1 MIILDAALERRRS
14 ENKPVRVAMTGAG
27 YMGRGI
33 ALQIIGSMPGMRLVA
48 ISNRTLETAVRAY
61 RQAGVDSVCEVTTVG
76 QLEDAISRN
85 QYAVTENALLLCE
98 AGGIDVLIE
107 ATGEVEFG
115 AHVVTRAIDYGKHV
129 VLMNAEIDA
138 TIGPILKVR
147 ADRAGVVISNTDG
160 DQPGEIMNLLR
171 FVRSIG
177 CRPVLA
183 GNIKGMID
191 PYRTPDTQ
199 RKFAEAN
206 KQQVKMIT
214 SFADGT
220 KISMEMAVV
229 ANATG
234 FRAGQRGMH
243 GPRCAHA
250 NDAVS
255 LFPVEQLLNGGLVDY
270 IVGADPGPGVFIIGY
285 DDNPIRQQYMNYFKM
300 GDGPFY
306 VFYTPYHLPHL
317 EAPLTAARAELF
329 RDASVTPLAGPVC
342 EVITVAKRD
351 LEAGEVID
359 GIGGFMCYGVLDNAD
374 VAQRGNLLP
383 MGLAE
388 GCRLNRGI
396 GKDVPLTYADVTLPE
411 GRLSDQLRAEQNDF
425 FTGLTRE

>member
-1 MIILDAALERRRS
+1 MIIVDAALEQRRQEGR
-14 ENKPVRVAMTGAG
+14 PVRVAMTGAG
-27 YMGRGI
+27 YMARGI

-48 ISNRTLETAVRAY
+48 ISNRTLPTAEHAY
-61 RQAGVDSVCEVTTVG
+61 RQAGAQQVRHVTTVDELESAIAND
-76 QLEDAISRN
+76 QYAITEDAS
-85 QYAVTENALLLCE
+85 LLCD
-98 AGGIDVLIE
+98 AAGIDVLIE

-115 AHVVTRAIDYGKHV
+115 ARVVTRAIQHGRHI
-129 VLMNAEIDA
+129 VLMNAELDA
-138 TIGPILKVR
+138 TVGPILKVH
-147 ADRAGVVISNTDG
+147 ADRAGVIISNTDG

-191 PYRTPDTQ
+191 PYRTPETQ

-206 KQQVKMIT
+206 RQQVKMIT

-234 FRAGQRGMH
+234 FRAGKRGMY
-243 GPRCAHA
+243 GPRCGHAHE
-250 NDAVS
+250 AVD
-255 LFPVEQLLNGGLVDY
+255 LFPREELLNGGLVDY
-270 IVGADPGPGVFIIGY
+270 IVGAEPGPGVFVIGY
-285 DDNPIRQQYMNYFKM
+285 DDNAIRQQYMQYFKM

-317 EAPLTAARAELF
+317 EAPLTAARAALF
-329 RDASVTPLAGPVC
+329 QDASVTPLAGPVC
-342 EVITVAKRD
+342 DVITVAKRD
-351 LEAGEVID
+351 LKAGETVD
-359 GIGGFMCYGVLDNAD
+359 GIGGFMCYGVLDNSD
-374 VAQRGNLLP
+374 VVRQESLLP

-388 GCRLNRGI
+388 GCTLNR
-396 GKDVPLTYADVTLPE
+396 DVSRDSALTCADVVRPE
-411 GRLSDQLRAEQNDF
+411 GRLCDQLRTEQDAMF
-425 FTGLTRE
+425 VP